1 MAPFYESFLAYCNF
15 TDQRTIN
22 VSACIRWSDNYRS
35 GLATTESH
43 SNAFVVAKMA
53 DEDEGES
60 ANDPSKIKITSCFL
74 HFEGIKD
81 CSSEITKQRIEKFL
95 SCRRRWADLKGKEGD
110 VARKSYEL
118 FEDKLLE
125 DYLSS
130 HAEFQFRWPYY
141 KACYKKFC
149 DVEKISRAEE
159 KIAKDG
165 SFQVIEGDAGDDGSA
180 AGLCADQA
188 KDYVPEKKMTRL
200 SIVRENGS
208 RADTLSKRNRY
219 VLPARC
225 IICHKDSAWFG
236 KKNQVY
242 TN

>member
-1 MAPFYESFLAYCNF
+1 
-15 TDQRTIN
+15 
-22 VSACIRWSDNYRS
+22 
-35 GLATTESH
+35 
-43 SNAFVVAKMA
+43 MA

-60 ANDPSKIKITSCFL
+60 ASDPSKIKITSCFL

-81 CSSEITKQRIEKFL
+81 CSSEITKQRIKKCL
-95 SCRRRWADLKGKEGD
+95 SCTRRWADLKGKEGD

-130 HAEFQFRWPYY
+130 HAEFQFCWPYH

-180 AGLCADQA
+180 AGFHAFTGKIKVMTPIKNNQSHSYSLCYEQQ
-188 KDYVPEKKMTRL
+188 
-200 SIVRENGS
+200 
-208 RADTLSKRNRY
+208 LSK
-219 VLPARC
+219 C
-225 IICHKDSAWFG
+225 FDFG
-236 KKNQVY
+236 SNMQ
-242 TN
+242 NSN